1 MIETVNS
8 MEEVGV
14 VIPAWNEEED
24 IRQVLDTVGP
34 VKWLAKVVVVDDGS
48 SDDTLRVSQECASN
62 YPRMVVEH
70 LPDNQ
75 GKGAA
80 MLAGMGALPIEVDT
94 VIFLDA
100 DLVGLTESHLSKLYN
115 PIRERQ
121 CEMSVAI
128 FKKGYW
134 RTDLSQR
141 FAPNLNGQ
149 RCLPR
154 EAAKQALSP
163 LAESGYGVEI
173 GLTHYARR
181 NSWRIQY
188 VSWEGMTHN
197 LKESKFGSVDGYRV
211 RGKMYLQILA
221 TWYSLWWQERR
232 EKWTTIRDSGIL
244 SK

>member
-1 MIETVNS
+1 

-14 VIPAWNEEED
+14 VISAWNEEDE
-24 IRQVLDTVGP
+24 IQQVLDTVGP
-34 VKWLAKVVVVDDGS
+34 VEWLAKVVVVDDGS
-48 SDDTLRVSQECASN
+48 SDNTLRVSQDCASN
-62 YPRMVVEH
+62 YSSMVVEH
-70 LPDNQ
+70 LPDNK

-80 MLAGMGALPIEVDT
+80 MLAGMRALPKEVEA

-115 PIRERQ
+115 PIRKRQ

-128 FKKGYW
+128 FREGYW

-154 EAAKQALSP
+154 EAAKQAMSP

-173 GLTHYARR
+173 GLTLYARR
-181 NSWRIQY
+181 NKWRIQY

-197 LKESKFGSVDGYRV
+197 MKEHKLGWRKGYKV
-211 RGKMYLQILA
+211 RAMMYRQILT
-221 TWYSLWWQERR
+221 TWSRLWWRTRR
-232 EKWTTIRDSGIL
+232 EKWIALRESGT
-244 SK
+244 